1 MSSRRDPAADFVT
14 NETTANR
21 QTEYLPLYAQ
31 VKTLLVERIGSGG
44 WKPGQMLPSENELAG
59 EYNVS
64 QGTVRK
70 ALIALE
76 TDRMIVRRQ
85 GVGTFVARHSR
96 DRTLYQFFRMVGLD
110 DSRLIP
116 TSVVLSKRVQR
127 ATRDQAEQLGV
138 APTAMLHAVQRI
150 RSLNGRPAIFERIFV
165 PVALMPDLV
174 VEINAEMGEEM
185 YVIYQERFGISI
197 VRAVE
202 RLSAVSAT
210 AEEARRLDLKVG
222 APLLEISRVASD
234 VSGHPVELRIS
245 RCYTQRT
252 RYASEVL

>member
-1 MSSRRDPAADFVT
+1 MT
-14 NETTANR
+14 NETITTR

-76 TDRMIVRRQ
+76 ADRMIVRRQ

-110 DSRLIP
+110 ETRLIP
-116 TSVVLSKRVQR
+116 TSVVLSKRMQR
-127 ATRDQAEQLGV
+127 ATRDQAAQLGIE
-138 APTAMLHAVQRI
+138 PGETLHAIVRI
-150 RSLNGRPAIFERIFV
+150 RKLQGRPAIFERIFV
-165 PVALMPDLV
+165 PAALMPDLV
-174 VEINAEMGEEM
+174 VETNAEMGEEM

-197 VRAVE
+197 MRAVE
-202 RLSAVSAT
+202 RLAAVAAT
-210 AEEARRLDLKVG
+210 AEEARRLDLKAG
-222 APLLEISRVASD
+222 TPLLEITRVASD

-245 RCYTQRT
+245 RCHTQRT